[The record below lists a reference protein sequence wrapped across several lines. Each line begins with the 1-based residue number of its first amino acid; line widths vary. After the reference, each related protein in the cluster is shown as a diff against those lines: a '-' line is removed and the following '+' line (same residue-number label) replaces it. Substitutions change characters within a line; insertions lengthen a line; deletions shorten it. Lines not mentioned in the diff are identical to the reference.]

1 MMAPNDRSGSG
12 GEDDDLGALIY
23 RESQLRKAEATSIAA
38 ESKKTSSCA
47 SPRRK
52 STRKKRTVVKRDS
65 IVAKTKARNAATKR
79 KRQSSI
85 GKELTQKKFDR
96 GGI

>member
-1 MMAPNDRSGSG
+1 
-12 GEDDDLGALIY
+12 
-23 RESQLRKAEATSIAA
+23 
-38 ESKKTSSCA
+38 
-47 SPRRK
+47 
-52 STRKKRTVVKRDS
+52 
-65 IVAKTKARNAATKR
+65 VAKTKARNAATKR